1 MMEKLMLNLPFVATI
16 AILLIGLL
24 VVLVKRSIVKVLMGV
39 CLMESAAN
47 LFLVAIGYRQ
57 DGVAPIFTN
66 APSTHM
72 VMPTVQALTLTSIVI
87 GVATSAMM
95 LSFAIIIY
103 RKYGTADVQK
113 IRKLHG

>member
-1 MMEKLMLNLPFVATI
+1 MTSHLVLNLPFVVVIVIFLVGLLT
-16 AILLIGLL
+16 LLI
-24 VVLVKRSIVKVLMGV
+24 KRSIVKVLMGV

-47 LFLVAIGYRQ
+47 LFLVATGYRQ

-66 APSTHM
+66 VPSTHM